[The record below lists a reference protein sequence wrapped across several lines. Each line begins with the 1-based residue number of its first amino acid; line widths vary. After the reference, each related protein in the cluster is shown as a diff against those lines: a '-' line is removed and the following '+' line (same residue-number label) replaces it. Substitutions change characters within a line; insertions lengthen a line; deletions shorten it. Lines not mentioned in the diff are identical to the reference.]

1 MKIKNGDVKL
11 IKKSTIWFIVLMI
24 ITSLIMLSGCTQ
36 TPDSAKDSATDSDT
50 QDNKSESKDG
60 DYIYGNAVVESTE
73 IMVLE
78 SFPVQIHVIAKGY
91 LPDGCTEI
99 DRAEAKRDG
108 NTFTVT
114 ITTKRPKDMMCTQA
128 IVPYE
133 KRVPLDVYGL
143 KAGTYDVNVNTV
155 TDSFEL
161 SSDNIIEDVG
171 GVSGANVFTEDNNG
185 STVQLATGDTFQVKL
200 NENPT
205 TGYQWTLETTD
216 GLEIMN
222 DNFLPPATGLV
233 GAGGIHEWDIKATAS
248 GTQQVTGVY
257 SRSWETLTDSEQRFV
272 LTVEVE

>member
-1 MKIKNGDVKL
+1 M
-11 IKKSTIWFIVLMI
+11 IKKSTIRLIVLMI
-24 ITSLIMLSGCTQ
+24 ITSLITLSGCTQ
-36 TPDSAKDSATDSDT
+36 APDSSIDSDSDT

-60 DYIYGNAVVESTE
+60 DYIYGTAVVESIE
-73 IMVLE
+73 ILVLE
-78 SFPVQIHVIAKGY
+78 SFPVQIHVVAKGY

-99 DRAEAKRDG
+99 DRVEEKRDG
-108 NTFTVT
+108 NIFTVT
-114 ITTKRPKDMMCTQA
+114 ITTKRPKDMMCTQV

-133 KRVPLDVYGL
+133 KVVPLDVYGL

-161 SSDNIIEDVG
+161 SIDNIIEDVG
-171 GVSGANVFTEDNNG
+171 GVLEANVFTEDNNG
-185 STVQLATGDTFQVKL
+185 SSVELATGDTFRIKL

-205 TGYQWTLETTD
+205 TGYQWTLETTR
-216 GLEIMN
+216 GLEIMS
-222 DNFLPPATGLV
+222 DNYLPPTSRLI

-257 SRSWETLTDSEQRFV
+257 SRSFENLTGSEQRFV